1 MLCDHKHSRCI
12 FSGSR
17 VFVIQKFD
25 EWKCLFLVKEK
36 RKKEREFEKQQLV
49 FITIFYF
56 LLLIFFCGLFL
67 LHSEVCLWLQI
78 L

>member
-1 MLCDHKHSRCI
+1 MLCDHKLSRCI

-56 LLLIFFCGLFL
+56 LLFFFIIIIIFFFL
-67 LHSEVCLWLQI
+67 WFVFSPF
-78 L
+78 